1 MSEKEKYGTTREIK
15 QLYVPYD
22 FQDLDKV
29 FEFSK
34 LSIKDIFREMK
45 IKKNLTG
52 KIRIDI
58 KMKEVL

>member
-1 MSEKEKYGTTREIK
+1 MPKKEKYGLETEIK
-15 QLYVPYD
+15 QIYVPYGL
-22 FQDLDKV
+22 QDLDKI

-34 LSIKDIFREMK
+34 LTIKDMFREMK

>member
-1 MSEKEKYGTTREIK
+1 MSEKYGTEREIK

-34 LSIKDIFREMK
+34 LMIKDIFREMK